1 MGFKAIYGTR
11 DLLPEGAARWQELEE
26 KVRKMMKLYDYQEI
40 RTPIFEATELF
51 ARSIGRDTDIV
62 SKEMYTFQDQGKRS
76 LTLRPEATASVVRA
90 YLEHNLGRF
99 SPFVKLY
106 YIGPMFRQERPQK
119 GRLRQFHQFGAE
131 AIGSLDP
138 LVDVEMV
145 QLSVNILNDLGLDD
159 FNLHLNSIG
168 CKKCRSGHR
177 DIFLDFVRKRSGEIC
192 SDCQIRLNR
201 NPLRMFDCKNE
212 ECIEIL
218 KEAPMIKDH
227 LCDECKNHFNK
238 VKRHV
243 DDLGI
248 RYLEDG
254 RLVRGLDYYTKTVY
268 ELKSPL
274 LGAQDTLCGG
284 GRYDLL
290 VEELGGENTPAIGFS
305 AGIERILLV
314 LESKKK
320 LASTDKRIDYFIAAL
335 GNEAKEI
342 AFKLLEHLRSENKI
356 CEMDYLNRSLKSQ
369 MKEANRQGAKLVL
382 IIGENEI
389 KNKKATQRNMDTA
402 QEDEVDISEFMK
414 PKKQDFYLP
423 F

>member
-11 DLLPEGAARWQELEE
+11 DLLPEQVTRWQDLEE
-26 KVRKMMKLYDYQEI
+26 TVRKIMKLFNYKEI
-40 RTPIFEATELF
+40 RTPIFETTELF
-51 ARSIGRDTDIV
+51 ARSIGEDTDIV
-62 SKEMYTFQDQGKRS
+62 QKEMYTFVDQGKRNI
-76 LTLRPEATASVVRA
+76 TLRPEATASVVRA
-90 YLEHNLGRF
+90 YLEHNLGKL

-138 LVDVEMV
+138 LVDAEMI
-145 QLSVNILNDLGLDD
+145 QLSVRILDELGLDD
-159 FNLHLNSIG
+159 FKLKLNSIG
-168 CKKCRSGHR
+168 CKKCRQTHMAVF
-177 DIFLDFVRKRSGEIC
+177 IDFVKGRGEKIC
-192 SDCQIRLNR
+192 SDCQIRLDR
-201 NPLRMFDCKNE
+201 NPLRIFDCKDE
-212 ECIEIL
+212 ECNEIL
-218 KEAPMIKDH
+218 KDAPVIRDYLCQKCQEHFEQVKKYLDELNIK
-227 LCDECKNHFNK
+227 
-238 VKRHV
+238 
-243 DDLGI
+243 
-248 RYLEDG
+248 YLEDG

-290 VEELGGENTPAIGFS
+290 IEELGGENTPAIGFS

-320 LASTDKRIDYFIAAL
+320 VVSGDKGIDYFIAPL
-335 GNEAKEI
+335 GKEAK
-342 AFKLLEHLRSENKI
+342 AVALQLVSKLRSENKK

-369 MKEANRQGAKLVL
+369 MKEANRQCARLVL

-389 KNKKATQRNMDTA
+389 KKKKATERNMDTG
-402 QEDEVDISEFMK
+402 EEGEYDISEFI
-414 PKKQDFYLP
+414 
-423 F
+423 

>member
-11 DLLPEGAARWQELEE
+11 DLLPDQAARWQKLEE
-26 KVRKMMKLYDYQEI
+26 KVRRIMQLYNYREI

-51 ARSIGRDTDIV
+51 ARSIGQDTDIV
-62 SKEMYTFQDQGKRS
+62 KKEMYTFTDQGKRS

-90 YLEHNLGRF
+90 YLEHNLGKL
-99 SPFVKLY
+99 SPLIKLY

-138 LVDVEMV
+138 LVDIEMI
-145 QLSVNILNDLGLDD
+145 QLSVKILKDLGLDD

-168 CKKCRSGHR
+168 CQKCRPAHR
-177 DIFLDFVRKRSGEIC
+177 DIFLDFVKKRSGELC

-201 NPLRMFDCKNE
+201 NPLRMLDCKSE

-218 KEAPMIKDH
+218 KDAPMMKDY
-227 LCDECKNHFNK
+227 LCKECQDHFNQ
-238 VKRHV
+238 VKRFL
-243 DDLGI
+243 DELKI
-248 RYLEDG
+248 EYIEDG

-268 ELKSPL
+268 ELKSSL

-290 VEELGGENTPAIGFS
+290 IEELGGEGTPAIGFS

-320 LASTDKRIDYFIAAL
+320 VVSGDKRIDYFIVPL
-335 GNEAKEI
+335 GKRAKEI
-342 AFKLLEHLRSENKI
+342 AFKVLEHLRSESKR
-356 CEMDYLNRSLKSQ
+356 CEMDYLSRSLKSQ
-369 MKEANRQGAKLVL
+369 MKEANRQGTKYVL

-389 KNKKATQRNMDTA
+389 KKCKAIQRNMDTGKEEEYNI
-402 QEDEVDISEFMK
+402 QKWVT
-414 PKKQDFYLP
+414 PYLP